1 MGFSSW
7 TDIRP
12 AFAQVVSWV
21 RPAGRTYL
29 EVKVLYTLGKEKC
42 QPNGKGV
49 AGDCESGGSCRQ
61 SAGLTN
67 RKRIE
72 AASRGEQASICEA
85 QYLHG
90 TRRRRSDRHKRE
102 GGCAIPGEIW

>member
-1 MGFSSW
+1 MRGPFC
-7 TDIRP
+7 
-12 AFAQVVSWV
+12 WV

-67 RKRIE
+67 RKRI
-72 AASRGEQASICEA
+72 
-85 QYLHG
+85 
-90 TRRRRSDRHKRE
+90 
-102 GGCAIPGEIW
+102 

>member
-1 MGFSSW
+1 MNGVAVFL
-7 TDIRP
+7 
-12 AFAQVVSWV
+12 V

-49 AGDCESGGSCRQ
+49 AGDCESGGSWRQ

-67 RKRIE
+67 RKRI
-72 AASRGEQASICEA
+72 RGGVA
-85 QYLHG
+85 G
-90 TRRRRSDRHKRE
+90 
-102 GGCAIPGEIW
+102 